1 MGTSPLRTSFLFGA
15 VLQVVVVVI
24 GVVVPALGA
33 RNNFYP
39 ILGTAIAAL
48 AGARFSRWSPGAPIT
63 RSLSGGARA
72 GGGGSL
78 IGAIAAAIAAAVP
91 AAPAQTILIATL
103 TGTVAGMVGG
113 VLGRG
118 LPARASGEPG
128 IRKSGHPG
136 TRASGDPGKGPR
148 LP

>member
-1 MGTSPLRTSFLFGA
+1 MGQSPLRTSFLFGA
-15 VLQVVVVVI
+15 VLQVVMVVI
-24 GVVVPALGA
+24 GAVIPALGA

-39 ILGTAIAAL
+39 ILGTIIAAL
-48 AGARFSRWSPGAPIT
+48 AGARFSRWSPGVAIT

-72 GGGGSL
+72 GGGSSL
-78 IGAIAAAIAAAVP
+78 IGALAAAIAAAVP

-118 LPARASGEPG
+118 LPARGSGDPGIRESGEPG
-128 IRKSGHPG
+128 IRGSGKP
-136 TRASGDPGKGPR
+136 
-148 LP
+148 